1 MKLLET
7 LNWRYAT
14 KRYDSSKKISPSAL
28 EEIKTAIQLAP
39 SSYGLQL
46 YQVLHIKD
54 TQLREQ
60 LKADAYQQ
68 PQLTEAAELFVFC
81 HFDDATPQH
90 IDRYIELKAKTQA
103 VPKETLLA
111 YGETM
116 KGSIVD
122 LPKEQK
128 QIWMAK
134 QVYIALA
141 NGITASANLGIDSSP
156 MEGFDKAAFDE
167 ILDLK
172 SKGLQSA
179 VILALGYRS
188 EEDETQH
195 QTKVR
200 KPLEELFTSI

>member
-46 YQVLHIKD
+46 YQVLHIKEV
-54 TQLREQ
+54 QLREQ
-60 LKADAYQQ
+60 LKAAAYQQ
-68 PQLTEAAELFVFC
+68 PQITEAAELFVFC
-81 HFDDATPQH
+81 HFDNATSQH
-90 IDRYIELKAKTQA
+90 IDHYIELKAKTQG
-103 VPKETLLA
+103 VPKETLAA
-111 YGETM
+111 YGETI
-116 KGSIVD
+116 KGSIVG
-122 LPKEQK
+122 LPEEQK

-167 ILDLK
+167 ILALK

-195 QTKVR
+195 QAKVR
-200 KPLEELFTSI
+200 KPLEALFTAI